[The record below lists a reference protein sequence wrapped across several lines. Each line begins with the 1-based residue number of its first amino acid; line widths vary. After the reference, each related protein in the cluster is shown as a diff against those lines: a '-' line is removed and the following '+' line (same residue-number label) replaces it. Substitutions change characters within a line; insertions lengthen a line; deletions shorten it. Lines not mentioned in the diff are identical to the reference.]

1 MRMAG
6 PESRELLKGSSI
18 LRCLSERQ
26 MEALERHIRTV
37 HYPANKT
44 VFRKGDPGDNM
55 MIVVNGRIKIT
66 TTSMDGSEMIINTI
80 LPGEVVGEIALLDGQ
95 ERTADAVTAEA
106 SEALVIRRDDFTLLL
121 KDSPDLC
128 MSVIDLLCDKLRRT
142 TELAEESVFLE
153 LSERLFKRLQTY
165 AESNSSTEPS
175 GALRIQHG
183 LSQQGLADEL
193 GVTRESVNR
202 QLAEWRD
209 LGLVT
214 VGRGHVIVHD
224 MDGLED
230 AVM

>member
-1 MRMAG
+1 MAG
-6 PESRELLKGSSI
+6 PETRELLKGSSI

-26 MEALERHIRTV
+26 LETLELHIRNV

-44 VFRKGDPGDNM
+44 VFRKGDPGDTM
-55 MIVVNGRIKIT
+55 MIVVSGRMKIT

-95 ERTADAVTAEA
+95 ERTADAVTAEET
-106 SEALVIRRDDFTLLL
+106 EALVIRRDDFALLL
-121 KDSPDLC
+121 KDSADLC
-128 MSVIDLLCDKLRRT
+128 LSVIDLLCDKLRRS

-165 AESNSSTEPS
+165 AEASSSADSAGE
-175 GALRIQHG
+175 LRIDHG

-209 LGLVT
+209 MGLVK
-214 VGRGHVIVHD
+214 VGRGYVVVSD
-224 MDGLED
+224 MDALED
-230 AVM
+230 AVL

>member
-1 MRMAG
+1 MAG
-6 PESRELLKGSSI
+6 PDTRELLKGSSI

-26 MEALERHIRTV
+26 LETLETHVRTV
-37 HYPANKT
+37 HFPANKT
-44 VFRKGDPGDNM
+44 VFRKDDPGDTM
-55 MIVVNGRIKIT
+55 MIVVSGRMKIT

-95 ERTADAVTAEA
+95 ERAADVVTADET
-106 SEALVIRRDDFTLLL
+106 EALVIRRDDFALLL
-121 KDSPDLC
+121 KDSSELC
-128 MSVIDLLCDKLRRT
+128 LSVIDLLCDKLRRT

-165 AESNSSTEPS
+165 GEALAKQEPS
-175 GALRIQHG
+175 GGIRIEHG

-214 VGRGHVIVHD
+214 VGRGYVVVHD
-224 MDGLED
+224 MDALED
-230 AVM
+230 AVA